1 MEHKQY
7 LLFNW
12 DVAGRL
18 KDKMEFPLHNRK
30 FSYLR
35 FNSHFNN
42 SHFQYTPGIAEKV

>member
-12 DVAGRL
+12 DVTGSLRA
-18 KDKMEFPLHNRK
+18 KMEFPLHNRK
-30 FSYLR
+30 LSYLE

-42 SHFQYTPGIAEKV
+42 AHF